1 MGGALIPYRYT
12 ASPLWCSSL
21 CTLQRACLITRG
33 PDTGRGQRGVSM
45 DEVTPRK
52 QSASLTGR
60 RVWLGS
66 GCQSC
71 WPWSGTERREGH
83 R

>member
-1 MGGALIPYRYT
+1 
-12 ASPLWCSSL
+12 
-21 CTLQRACLITRG
+21 
-33 PDTGRGQRGVSM
+33 M
-45 DEVTPRK
+45 DEATPRK

-71 WPWSGTERREGH
+71 WPWSGAERREGH

>member
-1 MGGALIPYRYT
+1 
-12 ASPLWCSSL
+12 
-21 CTLQRACLITRG
+21 
-33 PDTGRGQRGVSM
+33 M
-45 DEVTPRK
+45 DEATPRK

-71 WPWSGTERREGH
+71 WPWSGAERREGH
-83 R
+83 RKDGRGTGHEQREWQRDRGWVQS